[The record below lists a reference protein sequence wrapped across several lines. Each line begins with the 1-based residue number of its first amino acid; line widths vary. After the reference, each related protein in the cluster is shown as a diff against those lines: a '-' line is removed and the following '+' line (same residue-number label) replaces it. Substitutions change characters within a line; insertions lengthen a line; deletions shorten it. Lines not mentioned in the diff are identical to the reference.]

1 MTKSSKT
8 IYKKADSF
16 SRLSKAYGYRSR
28 SSLKL
33 LEIQKKDR
41 FIKLSSVV
49 LDLGCSPGGWCQVTN
64 KITGKSGQVFG
75 VDVKHM
81 EPIEGVKF
89 IKKNVADLENKDFKI
104 NGRVINN
111 FDIVLSDIAPKIS
124 GIGPRDNAL
133 MVELLQKIQV
143 VIDLFLRNDG
153 ATLVKVFQGESLDRM
168 MIYMKSRFQKVR
180 IRKPVSS
187 RANSKETFILGL
199 GKRK

>member
-1 MTKSSKT
+1 MTKYLKT

-64 KITGKSGQVFG
+64 KIIGKNGKVLG
-75 VDVKHM
+75 VDIKHM
-81 EPIEGVKF
+81 EPIEGVEF
-89 IKKNVADLENKDFKI
+89 IKKSVADLEDKDFKI

-133 MVELLQKIQV
+133 MMELLQKIQV

-153 ATLVKVFQGESLDRM
+153 ATLVKVFQGESLDKM

-180 IRKPVSS
+180 IRKPIPSRSSS
-187 RANSKETFILGL
+187 RETYILGL
-199 GKRK
+199 DKRK